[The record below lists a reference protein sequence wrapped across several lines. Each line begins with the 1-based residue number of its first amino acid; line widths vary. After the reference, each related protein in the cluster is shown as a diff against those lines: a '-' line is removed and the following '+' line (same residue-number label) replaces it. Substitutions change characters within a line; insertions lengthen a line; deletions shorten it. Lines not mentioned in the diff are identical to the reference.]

1 MTHIWQG
8 LRTGEWLTAARMRGY
23 SLILL
28 ALSVLVLAGWIVA
41 SDGLL
46 DRNGQPIGTDFS
58 NVYAAGTL
66 TWQGRSADAYA
77 PALQH
82 AAEKAVFDGRNVPF
96 YGWHYPPF
104 FFAVAVLVAAV
115 PYAFGLAIWLAAS
128 FAAYLT
134 AIRAILPRHQTLL
147 VAAAFPAVFVN
158 VGHGQNGFLTAA
170 LLGGALHWLDRRPWL
185 AGVLIGLLAYKPQFG
200 VLIPIALVAGGR
212 WRTIGAAAATVAAL
226 VAISF
231 AMLGSGI
238 WQAFADSMNFT
249 QTVVLEQG
257 GTGWQKIQSVFSA
270 VRSWGASVPV
280 AYAVQGSLLAMLAA
294 SLAWLWRSEAAF
306 ELKAAALALGSLL
319 ATPYVLDYDLVVL
332 AVAIA
337 FFVRHGLRH
346 GFRDFEISLL
356 AAAWIVPLL
365 SRSIA
370 GVSYIPLGLL
380 VELTFFAFVL
390 RRAALDRAGI
400 AVGAQG
406 VAQA

>member
-1 MTHIWQG
+1 MTHFWQG
-8 LRTGEWLTAARMRGY
+8 LRSGGWLTAARMRGY

-28 ALSVLVLAGWIVA
+28 GLSVLVFAGWIAV
-41 SDGLL
+41 SDGLI

-58 NVYAAGTL
+58 NVYAAGAL
-66 TWQGRSADAYA
+66 TWQGRSAEAYA

-82 AAEKAVFDGRNVPF
+82 AAEKAVFDGREVPF

-104 FFAVAVLVAAV
+104 FFAIAVLVAAV
-115 PYAFGLAIWLAAS
+115 PYAWGLAIWLVAS

-134 AIRAILPRHQTLL
+134 AIRAILPRQETLL

-185 AGVLIGLLAYKPQFG
+185 AGMLIGLLAYKPQFG
-200 VLIPIALVAGGR
+200 VLIPIALLAGGR
-212 WRTIGAAAATVAAL
+212 WRSIGAAAATIAAL

-231 AMLGSGI
+231 ATLGGGI
-238 WQAFADSMNFT
+238 WHAFADSMNFT

-257 GTGWQKIQSVFSA
+257 GTGWQKIQSIFAA
-270 VRSWGASVPV
+270 VRALGASVPM
-280 AYAVQGSLLAMLAA
+280 AYAAQASLLAMLAA
-294 SLAWLWRSEAAF
+294 TLAWLWHGDAAF

-319 ATPYVLDYDLVVL
+319 ATPYVLDYDFVVL

-337 FFVRHGLRH
+337 FFARHGLRH
-346 GFRDFEISLL
+346 GFRDFEINLL

-370 GVSYIPLGLL
+370 GVVYIPLGLL
-380 VELTFFAFVL
+380 VELAFYAFVL
-390 RRAALDRAGI
+390 RRAALDRAQLP
-400 AVGAQG
+400 VGTPR